1 MELKDLVVFWII
13 FLLKPS
19 LLRQIGNDLE
29 EYTQAPILIAN
40 RSTAHPFSLMT
51 LTSGYIYLIFEN
63 ASSPYSLHKGEFEEH

>member
-19 LLRQIGNDLE
+19 LLRQISNDLE

-51 LTSGYIYLIFEN
+51 LTSGVYLFN
-63 ASSPYSLHKGEFEEH
+63 F